1 MRATLETWARRVW
14 TERDAAAIDEMCAPD
29 CKAYGLGPKPLVG
42 PEQFRAFHQ
51 VLCGLLQET
60 RLVVRQHIEQD
71 GQLAALCTFSGR
83 MADGREASADGV
95 IYARVAGGKILEA
108 HNHFDL
114 LGFFTQL
121 GLVPADTL
129 ECCMSGRPVG
139 ADG

>member
-1 MRATLETWARRVW
+1 MRATLETWAQRVW
-14 TERDAAAIDEMCAPD
+14 AERDASAIDEMCASD
-29 CKAYGLGPKPLVG
+29 CRAYGLGPQPLVG
-42 PEQFRAFHQ
+42 PEQFKAFHQ
-51 VLCGLLQET
+51 GLCGLLQET

-95 IYARVAGGKILEA
+95 IYARVADGKILEA

-121 GLVPADTL
+121 GLVPSNTL
-129 ECCMSGRPVG
+129 DCCMSGRPVG
-139 ADG
+139 AGN